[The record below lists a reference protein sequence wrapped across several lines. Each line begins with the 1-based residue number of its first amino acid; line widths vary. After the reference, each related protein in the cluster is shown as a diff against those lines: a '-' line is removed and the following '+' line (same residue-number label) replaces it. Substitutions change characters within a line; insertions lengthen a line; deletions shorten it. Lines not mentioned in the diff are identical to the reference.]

1 VPTFGPIALPAL
13 VFLLLD
19 YIGACEKEPEVVID
33 RGEIGL
39 PFTNMSA
46 NGMEGY
52 FYVQTLYN
60 IDIGKL
66 CFSAEDRMNERF
78 IGKQRTSKRTRR
90 SQIRTLTH
98 APIALL

>member
-66 CFSAEDRMNERF
+66 CFSAEDSITVSQSATVLSNGPC
-78 IGKQRTSKRTRR
+78 IGSAVEP
-90 SQIRTLTH
+90 H
-98 APIALL
+98 YFV